1 MISMLYTIR
10 DAYGEYTSTEA
21 KYYHIRHGLRFVAIG
36 IPEQDFFSL
45 ARELFPGEA
54 AGNRESVC
62 VTNPDERPLT
72 GVVVATMPNL
82 EAADRMIDSFL
93 RNIDGFGAS
102 QNNS

>member
-1 MISMLYTIR
+1 MRESVVR
-10 DAYGEYTSTEA
+10 DEYGEYTTQVSRFF
-21 KYYHIRHGLRFVAIG
+21 HLRHGLRFVALG
-36 IPEQDFFSL
+36 IPDQDFYFL
-45 ARELFPGEA
+45 VRELFPGEA